1 MIQVSSLGAQ
11 GTSAAAFDRMADTYD
26 ATFTESLIGRAQR
39 NVVWSAL
46 QRTFGPGDH
55 VLELN
60 CGTGEDALFLAKRG
74 VSVLGCDASP
84 RMIEI
89 AERRRC
95 QEAPNSSLEFCVLRN
110 ENADSLMPATPFD
123 GVLSNF
129 SGLNCVEDSS
139 HIVRQLAHLVK
150 PGATALICISTRVC
164 LWEIGWHAAR
174 VNFQKAF
181 RRLRG
186 STIARLA
193 EIAVPVWY
201 PTISEIRRSF
211 LPWFRLRSFQA
222 VGLLVPPSYVE
233 PWARHHKRILAWLES
248 TDRVLSTWPVLRVIG
263 DHVLLE
269 FERTC

>member
-150 PGATALICISTRVC
+150 PGGTALICISTRVC

-186 STIARLA
+186 TTIARLG

>member
-1 MIQVSSLGAQ
+1 
-11 GTSAAAFDRMADTYD
+11 
-26 ATFTESLIGRAQR
+26 LIGRAQR

-150 PGATALICISTRVC
+150 PGGTALICISTRVC

>member
-150 PGATALICISTRVC
+150 PGGTALICISTRVC